1 MKTSTHQREHETS
14 RPWQPVGLWSPM
26 LIGAAALA
34 LVASTASLSLAAD
47 LSPQE
52 AQKIGVDAFIYGYS
66 LITSDITEAAFTNVQ
81 APSVE
86 TCAVEPV
93 RQSAEVPS
101 GGLSWCYGSER

>member
-26 LIGAAALA
+26 LVGAAALA

-66 LITSDITEAAFTNVQ
+66 LITSDITELDFGLFMRR
-81 APSVE
+81 
-86 TCAVEPV
+86 EPGHFPFGS
-93 RQSAEVPS
+93 RYGAEFSYCLGSA
-101 GGLSWCYGSER
+101 GT